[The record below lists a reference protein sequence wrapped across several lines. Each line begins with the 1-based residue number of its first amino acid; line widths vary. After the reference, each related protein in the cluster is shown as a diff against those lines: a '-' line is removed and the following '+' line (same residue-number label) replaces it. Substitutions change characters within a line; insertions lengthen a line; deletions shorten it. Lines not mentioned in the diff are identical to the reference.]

1 MKLSFILLP
10 LIYICAN
17 GYLYIRTLQAISC
30 LPLWGKVLLSAFF
43 WVAAFALFIAI
54 GLRESNLPGGL
65 IHTFFSIGS
74 VWIVFLLYGVLF
86 LAATD
91 LIRLALPL
99 RGYSICYALPL
110 TCALLVYGYVNYL
123 NPKVEHLDISL
134 ETKAD
139 SKLRIVAVSDI
150 HLGYGTSVKTL
161 RKYVEMINSQQPD
174 IVLITGDLID
184 NSIKPII
191 ERPYDAE
198 LAMIDAKLGIYM
210 VPGNH
215 EYISG
220 IDDVVDYL
228 SHTNITLL
236 RDSIVSLPN
245 GIQIIGRD
253 DRFNTRRKPLD
264 HLLAQVD
271 RERPAIVL
279 DHQPYKLA
287 KADSLK
293 VDLLLCG
300 HTHHGQ
306 VFPFNLITDRIYE
319 QSHGYRKWDYS
330 HIWVS
335 SGLALWGP
343 PFRIGTHSDMAV
355 IDIH

>member
-161 RKYVEMINSQQPD
+161 RKYVDIINSQQPD

-198 LAMIDAKLGIYM
+198 LAKIDAPLGIYM

-228 SHTNITLL
+228 SHTNIT
-236 RDSIVSLPN
+236 
-245 GIQIIGRD
+245 
-253 DRFNTRRKPLD
+253 DRKS
-264 HLLAQVD
+264 V
-271 RERPAIVL
+271 V
-279 DHQPYKLA
+279 
-287 KADSLK
+287 
-293 VDLLLCG
+293 
-300 HTHHGQ
+300 
-306 VFPFNLITDRIYE
+306 
-319 QSHGYRKWDYS
+319 
-330 HIWVS
+330 
-335 SGLALWGP
+335 
-343 PFRIGTHSDMAV
+343 
-355 IDIH
+355 